1 MKSRP
6 IFALFAVLASLA
18 PCSALAACPPGTPYP
33 IEQSI
38 FPFSVVRPN
47 GGVIITGLN
56 FGATPG
62 ELRIHV
68 VDFRGNQLDYPL
80 DHLQWGDTF
89 AAGVIQNIQ
98 SVIAQNVTF
107 ELINACGS
115 SSRVAGPP
123 LQAFFTPTMDATAIP
138 VKDVS
143 CIMTSNNTGDK
154 CDDGIGRIPSECRI
168 FVLGELSPY
177 GLGPPLSPTNFWGN
191 HHSGLGNGNSGT
203 DNFSVNL
210 RNTWTVQSVS
220 SFDWEAVSE
229 DGSWS
234 TENTISQNGSKSW
247 ANLSYSG
254 SGDKWSVGWSQ
265 DSCVFV
271 GYTGVVTI
279 TGPMGVPYQ

>member
-1 MKSRP
+1 VNSRP
-6 IFALFAVLASLA
+6 IIAVFAVLASLA

-38 FPFSVVRPN
+38 VPFSVIRPN

-68 VDFRGNQLDYPL
+68 VDFRGTGLDYPL

-107 ELINACGS
+107 ELINACGTS
-115 SSRVAGPP
+115 SKIAGPP
-123 LQAFFTPTMDATAIP
+123 LQAFFTPTVDVTAIP

-154 CDDGIGRIPSECRI
+154 CDDGEGRIPVECTL
-168 FVLGELSPY
+168 LGGQGQYGTGPLPSPI
-177 GLGPPLSPTNFWGN
+177 NFWAN
-191 HHSGLGNGNSGT
+191 HHSGLGGGNSGT

-210 RNTWTVQSVS
+210 RYTWTVQSVS
-220 SFDWEAVSE
+220 SFYWAAFSE
-229 DGSWS
+229 DGSWY
-234 TENTISQNGSKSW
+234 TENAISQNGPKSW

-254 SGDKWSVGWSQ
+254 SGEKWSVGWSQ
-265 DSCVFV
+265 NSCVYV
-271 GYTGVVTI
+271 TYNGVVTI